1 MDAMTKNGLVIIAG
15 VFGVGFLVG
24 MVIGII
30 GFTMAVEVMAAGG
43 I

>member
-15 VFGVGFLVG
+15 VFITGFTAGLV
-24 MVIGII
+24 MGII
-30 GFTMAVEVMAAGG
+30 GFTMAVEIMAGRG

>member
-1 MDAMTKNGLVIIAG
+1 MDVMTKNGLVILAG
-15 VFGVGFLVG
+15 VFTVGFLVG
-24 MVIGII
+24 MVMGII